1 MQWFLPN
8 DDVFDKWSPEKKI
21 YELKVRHR
29 DKSSRKE
36 KVMAWVPPALRKQP
50 PKHVVGANVGK
61 IQEWFKKNMRLVLA
75 LGVVTGLLIAVWL
88 YNRRRGL
95 NILGSSATEA
105 DKVATEVPAPVPVSS
120 DVPAPVAAPA
130 PVPAVV
136 ATPPLTCADGLPK
149 PANVYQDDGLSG
161 VNDVTLGPGVA
172 AYTAGNVG
180 MPVDYAGSCS
190 GVNPAAVWQ
199 SSQLLPAACGQSL
212 EGTSDW
218 NIYAPSNYQVTSF
231 LAAGQNF
238 GQDTVSTTL
247 RNASLDI
254 RPEPAIPQAGCSQV
268 PFGQSSWVDNGVNR
282 VDYSHSLVA

>member
-1 MQWFLPN
+1 
-8 DDVFDKWSPEKKI
+8 VEVKK
-21 YELKVRHR
+21 
-29 DKSSRKE
+29 
-36 KVMAWVPPALRKQP
+36 
-50 PKHVVGANVGK
+50 
-61 IQEWFKKNMRLVLA
+61 WFKKNGRLMLA
-75 LGVVTGLLIAVWL
+75 LGVVLGLLIGVWIYNRPTTLTGLLGGGA
-88 YNRRRGL
+88 
-95 NILGSSATEA
+95 SAQDA
-105 DKVATEVPAPVPVSS
+105 AAKPPAPAVVEGS
-120 DVPAPVAAPA
+120 
-130 PVPAVV
+130 PAVV
-136 ATPPLTCADGLPK
+136 AACGPDGAGLPK
-149 PANVYQDDGLSG
+149 PANVHQDDGLSG

-190 GVNPAAVWQ
+190 GVNPSAVWQ
-199 SSQLLPAACGQSL
+199 SSQLLPAACGQTL

-254 RPEPAIPQAGCSQV
+254 RPEPSIPQAGCSQV

>member
-1 MQWFLPN
+1 
-8 DDVFDKWSPEKKI
+8 
-21 YELKVRHR
+21 
-29 DKSSRKE
+29 
-36 KVMAWVPPALRKQP
+36 MAWVPPALRK
-50 PKHVVGANVGK
+50 KTANDVVPGANVTIEQAQK
-61 IQEWFKKNMRLVLA
+61 WFKKNQRLLLA
-75 LGVVTGLLIAVWL
+75 LGVVMGLLIGVWI
-88 YNRRRGL
+88 YNRSRRPATG
-95 NILGSSATEA
+95 GMSAQEGET
-105 DKVATEVPAPVPVSS
+105 TPA
-120 DVPAPVAAPA
+120 VAATGPVVVQEQVPIVEPVVVVPQ

-136 ATPPLTCADGLPK
+136 APCQQGVPQ
-149 PANVYQDDGLSG
+149 PANVYQADGLAG

-180 MPVDYAGSCS
+180 MPIDYAGSCS

-199 SSQLLPAACGQSL
+199 SSQLLPASCGQSL

-247 RNASLDI
+247 RNASLDL
-254 RPEPAIPQAGCSQV
+254 RPEPSIPQAGCSQV
-268 PFGQSSWVDNGVNR
+268 PFGQSSWVDNGINR